1 MGMEY
6 EIGLIL
12 AYGFGIALLYLLGY
26 LLLAPLKV
34 IGKLAVNSLIGG
46 AALVIINFLGSF
58 LNFHLPLN
66 FFSAIIAGFLGVPG
80 VALLFLL
87 EKMP

>member
-46 AALVIINFLGSF
+46 AALVIINFLGGF

>member
-1 MGMEY
+1 MGIEY
-6 EIGLIL
+6 EAGLIL
-12 AYGFGIALLYLLGY
+12 AYGLGIALLYLLGY
-26 LLLAPLKV
+26 LLMTPIKAA
-34 IGKLAVNSLIGG
+34 GKLAVNSMLGG
-46 AALVIINFLGSF
+46 CALVVINFLGNF
-58 LNFHLPLN
+58 LGFHLPLN

>member
-6 EIGLIL
+6 EVGHIL

-26 LLLAPLKV
+26 LLMAPLKV
-34 IGKLAVNSLIGG
+34 IGRFIANSVLGG
-46 AALVIINFLGSF
+46 AALAVINFLGGF
-58 LNFHLPLN
+58 LGFHLPLN

-80 VALLFLL
+80 VALLFFL
-87 EKMP
+87 EKMA

>member
-12 AYGFGIALLYLLGY
+12 AYGFGIALLYLAGY
-26 LLLAPLKV
+26 LLLAPMRVL
-34 IGKLAVNSLIGG
+34 GKFLVNSILGG
-46 AALVIINFLGSF
+46 VALVIINFLGDF
-58 LNFHLPLN
+58 LGFHVPLN
-66 FFSAIIAGFLGVPG
+66 FFSSIIVGFLGVPG

-87 EKMP
+87 EKKP

>member
-12 AYGFGIALLYLLGY
+12 AYGFGIALLYLAGY

-34 IGKLAVNSLIGG
+34 LGKFFVNSLLGG
-46 AALVIINFLGSF
+46 AALIIINFLGDF
-58 LNFHLPLN
+58 LGFHLPIN